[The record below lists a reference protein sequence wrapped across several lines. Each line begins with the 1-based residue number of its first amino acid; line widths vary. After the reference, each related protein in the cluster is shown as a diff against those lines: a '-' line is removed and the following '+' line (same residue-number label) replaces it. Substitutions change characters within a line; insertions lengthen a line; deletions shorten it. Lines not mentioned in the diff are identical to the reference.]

1 MNNTTIK
8 RLADRLALD
17 VLERSDDPI
26 LIKPAEDLR
35 GYIRKMP
42 IERENAIEE
51 ASEYFEFEGMRYNK
65 DGDELNTAE
74 QVEKKAVKFL
84 KDKGFTIIN

>member
-1 MNNTTIK
+1 MKTKIK

-26 LIKPAEDLR
+26 LIEQAEDLQD
-35 GYIRKMP
+35 YIRKMP
-42 IERENAIEE
+42 IKRENAIEE
-51 ASEYFEFEGMRYNK
+51 ASEHFEFEGMRYNK

-84 KDKGFTIIN
+84 KDRGFTIIN